1 MSVDG
6 TQSRRVRADG
16 ELLPSG
22 AGNEAQGRKAL
33 TFIGLFQSDEGFY
46 GNSIRSPF
54 SATEQLDGRGQCSP
68 SLAGAIAPPPASPD
82 FASHDRTRGNGP
94 SGQGEVVG

>member
-1 MSVDG
+1 M
-6 TQSRRVRADG
+6 
-16 ELLPSG
+16 LPPDD
-22 AGNEAQGRKAL
+22 GNEAQGRKAM
-33 TFIGLFQSDEGFY
+33 TFIGLFQIDEGFY

-54 SATEQLDGRGQCSP
+54 SATEQLDGSGQFSP
-68 SLAGAIAPPPASPD
+68 SLVGATAPTPASPD